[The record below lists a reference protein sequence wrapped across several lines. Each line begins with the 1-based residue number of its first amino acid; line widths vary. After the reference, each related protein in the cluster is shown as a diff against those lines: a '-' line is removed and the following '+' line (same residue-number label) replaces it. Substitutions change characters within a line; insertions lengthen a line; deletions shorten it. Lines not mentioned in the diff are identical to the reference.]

1 MPNHIID
8 SIPTTTEKEIDNNR
22 DKIEVESVYSITREN
37 ILSEISDNI
46 LTYAQSV
53 KYINEKIQHL
63 ELDINL
69 KKKRVEFDEKIFEEI
84 KQDLKIEEYKYQYF
98 TNEFNTLVNSIE
110 KLIYQYQY
118 SMEEKEYKKNLKRE
132 KRELQKYIDKI
143 ESVELKLLNQEK
155 EKLIIEKKLEPQL
168 HEIENLE
175 ISLEYLKNEKMNN
188 EFKGLLNLSKISTN
202 SYLGAKSGTDNG
214 IIDIELE
221 YNKKLLNNPN
231 STT

>member
-1 MPNHIID
+1 MSNHIID

-175 ISLEYLKNEKMNN
+175 ISLEYLKNEKTNN
-188 EFKGLLNLSKISTN
+188 EFKGLLSLSKISTN

-221 YNKKLLNNPN
+221 QNIPRN
-231 STT
+231 